1 MFKHILIPLDGSTRA
16 ERAIPV
22 AARIARASGASL
34 TLVRVVTAPV
44 DFSAYAMESPLIMQ
58 GVLDADID
66 NATSYLAT
74 IAKSAVLAGV
84 KTTTE
89 VLTGSP
95 ALTIIDSSSSTK
107 ADLIVM
113 CSHGKTGFKRWV
125 LGSVAQ
131 KVARHSPV
139 PVFVLREGDTSFHA
153 LASRPLRIMVPLDG
167 SDLAEAALEPAAQ
180 LCAALSAPTQGELH
194 LARILRPP
202 EVQENNQ
209 PVLVTDTSN
218 QVIAD
223 SRAYLS
229 SVEQRFQ
236 RGDLAHLN
244 LQVTASFAFGTDVAE
259 VLIEMAEDG
268 EYLEDKEEVDGCD
281 VIAMATHGRSGPA
294 RWAMGSVSERIL
306 GATRLPLLIVRPKK
320 PGTNYEEAGAVTI
333 GSKAIE
339 TAV

>member
-16 ERAIPV
+16 ESAIPF
-22 AARIARASGASL
+22 AARIARASGASV
-34 TLVRVVTAPV
+34 TLLRVVTTPI
-44 DFSAYAMESPLIMQ
+44 DFSGYAMESPLIMQ
-58 GVLDADID
+58 GVLDADVD

-74 IAKSAVLAGV
+74 IAKSTVLAGV

-95 ALTIIDSSSSTK
+95 ALTIVEISSSTK
-107 ADLIVM
+107 TNLIVM
-113 CSHGKTGFKRWV
+113 CSHGETGFKRWM

-139 PVFVLREGDTSFHA
+139 PVLVLRQGDTTLHA
-153 LASRPLRIMVPLDG
+153 LVTRPMRIMVPLDG
-167 SDLAEAALEPAAQ
+167 SKLAETALEPAAQ

-194 LARILRPP
+194 LARILSPP

-209 PVLVTDTSN
+209 PVVITDTSS

-223 SRAYLS
+223 ARAYLS

-268 EYLEDKEEVDGCD
+268 EYLEDNEEVDGCD
-281 VIAMATHGRSGPA
+281 VIAMATHGRSGPE
-294 RWAMGSVSERIL
+294 RWTMGSVSERIL
-306 GATRLPLLIVRPKK
+306 GATRLPLLIVRPEK
-320 PGTNYEEAGAVTI
+320 PGTKHQKLSAIASSEAI
-333 GSKAIE
+333 GVK
-339 TAV
+339 V

>member
-16 ERAIPV
+16 ESAIPF
-22 AARIARASGASL
+22 AERIARASGASV
-34 TLVRVVTAPV
+34 TLLRVVTTPI
-44 DFSAYAMESPLIMQ
+44 DFSGYAMESPLIMQ
-58 GVLDADID
+58 GVLDADVD

-74 IAKSAVLAGV
+74 IAKSTVLAGV

-95 ALTIIDSSSSTK
+95 ALTIVEISSSTK
-107 ADLIVM
+107 TDLIVM
-113 CSHGKTGFKRWV
+113 CSHGETGFKRWM

-139 PVFVLREGDTSFHA
+139 PVLVLRQGDTIPHA
-153 LASRPLRIMVPLDG
+153 LVTRPMRIMVPLDG
-167 SDLAEAALEPAAQ
+167 SELAETALEPAAQ
-180 LCAALSAPTQGELH
+180 LCAALSAPTQGEIH
-194 LARILRPP
+194 LARILSPH

-209 PVLVTDTSN
+209 PVVITDTSN

-223 SRAYLS
+223 ARAYLS
-229 SVEQRFQ
+229 SVEQ

-268 EYLEDKEEVDGCD
+268 EYLEDNEEVDGCD
-281 VIAMATHGRSGPA
+281 VIALATHGRSGPE
-294 RWAMGSVSERIL
+294 RWAMGRVSERIL
-306 GATRLPLLIVRPKK
+306 GATRLPLLIVGPAK
-320 PGTNYEEAGAVTI
+320 PGTKHHKQAANAS
-333 GSKAIE
+333 SKAIG
-339 TAV
+339 VKV